1 MILKN
6 DYFRFVLM
14 VSAVLLLALIADPA
28 LASTAGPGGGTGLQ
42 WETPIQTIVRSISGP
57 VAWGFLVLGLL
68 AIAFKLVWG
77 GDMDAFLRSAI
88 YFVMV
93 GSLIAFAVGIIGG
106 VMFAGAT
113 I

>member
-1 MILKN
+1 MFKHN
-6 DYFRFVLM
+6 YA
-14 VSAVLLLALIADPA
+14 VSALIVLLFISFPA